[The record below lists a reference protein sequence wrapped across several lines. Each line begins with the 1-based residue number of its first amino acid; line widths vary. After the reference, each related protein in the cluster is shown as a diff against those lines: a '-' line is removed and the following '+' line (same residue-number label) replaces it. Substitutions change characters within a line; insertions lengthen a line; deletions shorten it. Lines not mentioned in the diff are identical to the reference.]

1 MDKKGKKVARVTP
14 VHPGD
19 ERVCKKGHRSSLLS
33 PRREPENISVIT
45 GDDGHAK
52 DDFIELIVQ
61 NLKAQDFDEISSRI
75 IGTLFIETEEMS
87 LEEIAIETGYSL
99 SAVSTAMKNLSQFHV
114 VRRFNKPGSKKAFFF
129 LDKNLVSIWT
139 QSLRKKFDN
148 VIIPSKKI
156 LPEIIDKYE
165 IEGLESSASEL
176 AIVEHYYRQILKL
189 EDIVE
194 HFLSEMDNI
203 DQDKQ

>member
-1 MDKKGKKVARVTP
+1 MGKKGKKVARVTP

-19 ERVCKKGHRSSLLS
+19 ERVCKKGHRCSLLS
-33 PRREPENISVIT
+33 PGREPENISVIT
-45 GDDGHAK
+45 GDSGHAK
-52 DDFIELIVQ
+52 DDFIELIAQ

-129 LDKNLVSIWT
+129 LDKNLVSIGT
-139 QSLRKKFDN
+139 QSLRTKFDN

-156 LPEIIDKYE
+156 LPEIIEKYE
-165 IEGLESSASEL
+165 AEGLESSASEL

-189 EDIVE
+189 ENIVDD
-194 HFLSEMDNI
+194 LLTEMDNI
-203 DQDKQ
+203 DKDSE